1 MKILLDASFLM
12 LMAETGENLLEKAEE
27 TLGEKIE
34 AYVLEDTLMELKTI
48 AGKGGRRAMSAK
60 AALKIAERMRH
71 ISLPGSGSVDER
83 LLEAASKFQLILATI
98 DSQLIENARRLGIP
112 VLRVRRNMGLSL
124 EGYRF

>member
-1 MKILLDASFLM
+1 MRILLDTSFLM
-12 LMAETGENLLEKAEE
+12 LMAEIGENLLEKAEE

-60 AALKIAERMRH
+60 AALKIAERMRQV
-71 ISLPGSGSVDER
+71 SLPSPGRVDER
-83 LLEAASKFQLILATI
+83 LLEAALKFQLILATV
-98 DSQLIENARRLGIP
+98 DSQLIENARRLRIP
-112 VLRVRRNMGLSL
+112 ILMVRRDMGLSL